1 VWCTSLWCTGDRS
14 SPPETWSPHMC
25 STARSTRCAA
35 AAGVV
40 IVSAFQHAVL
50 TGALIALA
58 LVPAAALVGAGLV
71 AGEMVM
77 TLEALR
83 RVGLDVL
90 LVVGLGAAVML
101 LKQRLIHHNRQP
113 LI

>member
-1 VWCTSLWCTGDRS
+1 LTPQALAASGGVKMVTH
-14 SPPETWSPHMC
+14 P
-25 STARSTRCAA
+25 TAADWFISACGA

-40 IVSAFQHAVL
+40 IVSAFRHAVL
-50 TGALIALA
+50 AGALIALA
-58 LVPAAALVGAGLV
+58 LVPAAALVGAGLA
-71 AGEMVM
+71 AGEIVM
-77 TLEALR
+77 ALEALR

-90 LVVGLGAAVML
+90 LVVGLGAVVVL

>member
-1 VWCTSLWCTGDRS
+1 MIVNAFRHAPL
-14 SPPETWSPHMC
+14 
-25 STARSTRCAA
+25 
-35 AAGVV
+35 AGV
-40 IVSAFQHAVL
+40 
-50 TGALIALA
+50 LIALA
-58 LVPAAALVGAGLV
+58 LVPAAALVGTGLA
-71 AGEMVM
+71 AGEIVM

-101 LKQRLIHHNRQP
+101 LKQRLIHRNRQP